1 MLDARRLRLLRDLA
15 VHGTVAATAEAQHL
29 TGPAVSQQLA
39 VLEREAGL
47 PLFTRQGRTLRL
59 TTAGRLLVEHAEVIL
74 ASLAAAEA
82 DLNGLRVGGRGQ
94 VRIATFPSAAR
105 VLLPPVWRRLAQD
118 TDGAAGLRTGQPV
131 DLQVA
136 ELEPDAAVCALRR
149 GEADIAVA
157 YSYNLLPREWPSG
170 CDQQHL
176 LSEQVLLVLSPLI
189 ASRHRLQPGEA
200 AALADLASENWLL
213 PSPQTCC
220 HELTS
225 RACGAAGFVPRS
237 VAVAD
242 DFSVLTALAAAG
254 AGVTVVPR
262 MALPADTAGISLH
275 PLSPPLTRTVVA
287 LTAAGDARQPHLS
300 RVLDAFRAAAAR
312 VPGACEPVPH
322 GTKRPPH
329 HPGAGHHRSLT
340 LGRA

>member
-1 MLDARRLRLLRDLA
+1 LLDARRLRLLRDLA
-15 VHGTVAATAEAQHL
+15 VRGTIAATAEAQHL

-59 TTAGRLLVEHAEVIL
+59 TAAGRLLVEHAEVIL

-94 VRIATFPSAAR
+94 VRIAAFPSAAR
-105 VLLPPVWRRLAQD
+105 VLLPAAWRRLAQNIA
-118 TDGAAGLRTGQPV
+118 GAARLRTDQPV

-136 ELEPDAAVCALRR
+136 ELEPDAAVGAVRR
-149 GEADIAVA
+149 GEADIAVVHS
-157 YSYNLLPREWPSG
+157 YSLFPREWPPG
-170 CDQQHL
+170 CEQRHL
-176 LSEQVLLVLSPLI
+176 LSEQVLLVLSPLL
-189 ASRHRLQPGEA
+189 AARHRLRPGEA
-200 AALADLASENWLL
+200 CALASFASEDWLL
-213 PSPQTCC
+213 PSPQSSC

-242 DFSVLTALAAAG
+242 DFSVLTALAAVG
-254 AGVTVVPR
+254 AGVALVPR
-262 MALPADTAGISLH
+262 MALPADTTGISLH
-275 PLSPPLTRTVVA
+275 PLTPPLTRTVVA

-300 RVLDAFRAAAAR
+300 RVLDALCAAAAR
-312 VPGACEPVPH
+312 VPGAPEPEPAPVTPALA
-322 GTKRPPH
+322 RRN
-329 HPGAGHHRSLT
+329 AGH
-340 LGRA
+340 